1 MEVLSRARSKRSPV
15 SGMKSEFPPP
25 RRSRSRPTSP
35 SSPLHQGC
43 CAELHYTPMPR
54 LRRSLRIAAS
64 RSLVLLVLAAVLL
77 VATKDRFAPRL
88 VPPDLATARSVLWVT
103 AHRAPKL
110 PSARPAQ
117 RTDPAHPPLRC
128 SPSRPLLS
136 NSRRR
141 VLFLR
146 AGHPQPPRPAAQRP
160 GSPPLPVHRCVRLLE
175 PSSCLERTL
184 ADAPPATGN
193 HDGLGD
199 TRRQEL
205 GASCA
210 ALGIARDRCTA
221 LDLPCVR
228 PFSRSTR
235 LLEALTH
242 AIFPPAEH
250 FPTTRRCG
258 GRRRRWTRSCG
269 ATSRRGMS
277 MRCVPLSSLSTT
289 SRALTNAAHLTRSS
303 RSTTTASRVMPTTAR
318 CPRHSGA
325 FEPLARLD
333 LSLLSS

>member
-117 RTDPAHPPLRC
+117 RIDPAHPPLPC
-128 SPSRPLLS
+128 SPSRPLSSRTADDESFFFAPAILNLLDPPHNAQGALLCLS
-136 NSRRR
+136 IGAFASSSR
-141 VLFLR
+141 
-146 AGHPQPPRPAAQRP
+146 
-160 GSPPLPVHRCVRLLE
+160 
-175 PSSCLERTL
+175 
-184 ADAPPATGN
+184 PPASSALSLT
-193 HDGLGD
+193 LLP
-199 TRRQEL
+199 RQ
-205 GASCA
+205 A
-210 ALGIARDRCTA
+210 
-221 LDLPCVR
+221 
-228 PFSRSTR
+228 
-235 LLEALTH
+235 
-242 AIFPPAEH
+242 
-250 FPTTRRCG
+250 
-258 GRRRRWTRSCG
+258 
-269 ATSRRGMS
+269 
-277 MRCVPLSSLSTT
+277 
-289 SRALTNAAHLTRSS
+289 
-303 RSTTTASRVMPTTAR
+303 TTTASATLGDKSSARRALRSGLRGTAAR
-318 CPRHSGA
+318 RWTCRASDLSH
-325 FEPLARLD
+325 ARLGSSR
-333 LSLLSS
+333 LSLTLSSRPQSTSRQPEGVVGDAGGGRGRAALRQGVECRCGASLSPPSARPRERSLTQRTSPDHLVR

>member
-1 MEVLSRARSKRSPV
+1 
-15 SGMKSEFPPP
+15 
-25 RRSRSRPTSP
+25 
-35 SSPLHQGC
+35 
-43 CAELHYTPMPR
+43 MPR

-88 VPPDLATARSVLWVT
+88 VPPDLAQARSVLWVT

-117 RTDPAHPPLRC
+117 RIDPAHPPLRC
-128 SPSRPLLS
+128 SPSRPLSSRTADDESFFFAPAILNLLDPPHNAQGALLCLS
-136 NSRRR
+136 IGAFAS
-141 VLFLR
+141 
-146 AGHPQPPRPAAQRP
+146 
-160 GSPPLPVHRCVRLLE
+160 SS
-175 PSSCLERTL
+175 PSSSLECTL

-235 LLEALTH
+235 LLEALTY
-242 AIFPPAEH
+242 AIFSPAER

-258 GRRRRWTRSCG
+258 GRLRRWRRSCG
-269 ATSRRGMS
+269 ATSRHGTS
-277 MRCVPLSSLSTT
+277 MRSVPLSLPRLTTRARSLTQRS
-289 SRALTNAAHLTRSS
+289 SPRSS